1 MFSTGQIV
9 FALLFI
15 LAFVLVMVR
24 MYRKDRKW
32 QKQQYKGAGWV
43 LLFFIGFIALLLF
56 LKYIL
61 RE

>member
-1 MFSTGQIV
+1 MFSTGQII

-15 LAFVLVMVR
+15 LVFVLVIVR
-24 MYRKDRKW
+24 MYRKDQKW
-32 QKQQYKGAGWV
+32 QQKQYKGAGWV
-43 LLFFIGFIALLLF
+43 LLFFIGFMALLLF

>member
-1 MFSTGQIV
+1 MFSTGQII
-9 FALLFI
+9 FALAFI
-15 LAFVLVMVR
+15 LVFVFVTVR

-32 QKQQYKGAGWV
+32 QRQHYKGAGWV
-43 LLFFIGFIALLLF
+43 LVLFIAFISLLLF

>member
-15 LAFVLVMVR
+15 VVFVLVMIR
-24 MYRKDRKW
+24 MYRKDSSWHK
-32 QKQQYKGAGWV
+32 KQYKGAQWV
-43 LLFFIGFIALLLF
+43 LLFFIIFIGLLLF

-61 RE
+61 K

>member
-1 MFSTGQIV
+1 MFSTGQVI

-15 LAFVLVMVR
+15 LDFVLVIVQ

-32 QKQQYKGAGWV
+32 QQKQYKGAGWV
-43 LLFFIGFIALLLF
+43 LLFFIGFMALLLF

>member
-1 MFSTGQIV
+1 MFSTGQII

-15 LAFVLVMVR
+15 LVFVVVIVR

-32 QKQQYKGAGWV
+32 QQKQYKGAGWV
-43 LLFFIGFIALLLF
+43 LLFFIGFMALLLF